1 MKYLLVASMLI
12 LALILGGCASHQ
24 GVVLKDGKANLQLL
38 GQCEGVSLQID
49 ENDLIAVAGDCEK
62 SIYSIYPGRH
72 VVKLYRDGKMV
83 LERLVYFSAGET
95 SEVTLP

>member
-1 MKYLLVASMLI
+1 MRYLLVTPVLI
-12 LALILGGCASHQ
+12 LALLLGGCASHQ

-49 ENDLIAVAGDCEK
+49 ENDLIAVAGNCEN
-62 SIYSIYPGRH
+62 SIYSINPGRH
-72 VVKLYRDGKMV
+72 VVKLYRNGTMV
-83 LERLVYFSAGET
+83 LERLVYFSSGET